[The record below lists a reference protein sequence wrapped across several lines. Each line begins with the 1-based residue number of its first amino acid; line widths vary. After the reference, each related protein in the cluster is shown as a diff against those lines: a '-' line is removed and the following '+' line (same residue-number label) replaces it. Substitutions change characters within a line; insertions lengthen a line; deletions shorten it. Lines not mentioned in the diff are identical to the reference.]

1 MLLAQWTTVMGMQ
14 QNATHL
20 SFNTAHILE
29 CQSTRNVI
37 AILFFCLPCCVAE
50 MTRALHIS
58 AVTQESQEPA
68 CSLIHAIG
76 TPVTAVSSFTP

>member
-1 MLLAQWTTVMGMQ
+1 
-14 QNATHL
+14 
-20 SFNTAHILE
+20 
-29 CQSTRNVI
+29 
-37 AILFFCLPCCVAE
+37 

-76 TPVTAVSSFTP
+76 TVTAFLLSRHEWPSTPISSLPSLLTHPPSRLAEAGLI